1 MQKVISRKRWIALC
15 AVVLAMAATM
25 VSQTLGPNPLQRPNR
40 ITQQITS
47 GALVTIA
54 GSVHPQTQ
62 RATDL
67 GEVNSG
73 MQMDSLTMNIGM
85 SAAEQT
91 ELDALLAA
99 QQDPTSPQYHQWLTQ
114 EEYGARFGL
123 TDADLNSVSGWLT
136 SQGFTI
142 KGVAKSRNAIY
153 FGGKAWQVESAFHT
167 QLHQYKLNDE
177 MHFAN
182 ATEIRVP
189 AALGNVLLNVR
200 GLNSFR
206 LKPQLHKRAVPSY
219 TVNTTSGIMNFLT
232 PADWATIYDVNNI
245 YTAGYTGKGAYV
257 GVVGQTYAPQSD
269 ITNFRSAAGMST
281 PSFPSIN
288 TCPASNGSALCYVC
302 IDSTV
307 SRCTGSS
314 AISTLGDRGE
324 ADLDIEWAG
333 GIAKD
338 ATVVYVYAPFSDA
351 CTNPTASTPCT
362 RSVSDP
368 LSTAPAPFN
377 SYGVFDALQRAVQD
391 YTIPGTGTPGKV
403 LPVISMSYTECEA
416 TVNASY
422 VTWVMQIGNQAN
434 SQGQTLVVASGD
446 TGVAGCDLQS
456 ETTAYQGLYVTV
468 PANSSSYTGVGG
480 TTLSGDESNPPLYW
494 NQTLNLLDSALGYI
508 PETVWN
514 DTSVANGLSTS
525 GGGVSLYN
533 TLPKWQP
540 NLGLAM
546 RMVPDVAFAASPY
559 HDAYLTCSADNN
571 STKIGTDCASGFVSS
586 NGYFD
591 EVGGTS
597 AATPSFAGMLT
608 LLVQMQ
614 GTGIGLGN
622 INPKLYGYA
631 TTNPSVFHDITS
643 GNSLEPCSWQNNG
656 CVDYSTAPPPYTQA
670 GFYAGYSAN
679 KTGGYN
685 LATGLGSVDGYQL
698 YLALGGTPSA
708 PGTGTTG
715 TGTGTA
721 PATYT
726 LSSGLAAVAI
736 ADASSTTVTL
746 TLSPSNYT
754 GAVTLT
760 ATSNSA
766 NVVASLSST
775 SVQLAGGVQSSTLTL
790 TTTTSAEKHTPTR
803 PWKSGGGVLFAVL
816 LGVPFTL
823 RQKRRAL
830 AMLLVALMIASAGFL
845 VACGGGGSSS
855 STKAQAT
862 PRTYLV
868 TVTATGA
875 GTVVNP
881 LPVTITVTVP

>member
-245 YTAGYTGKGAYV
+245 YTAGPGYTGKGAYV
-257 GVVGQTYAPQSD
+257 GVVGQTYAPSSD

-314 AISTLGDRGE
+314 AIAPQSAGDRGE

-338 ATVVYVYAPFSDA
+338 ATVVYVYAPYEDVYKVVDPTTQSYCTQSSDCEA
-351 CTNPTASTPCT
+351 GSTY
-362 RSVSDP
+362 
-368 LSTAPAPFN
+368 N
-377 SYGVFDALQRAVQD
+377 VFDALQRAVQD
-391 YTIPGTGTPGKV
+391 YKVPATNAV
-403 LPVISMSYTECEA
+403 LPVISMSYTDCEA
-416 TVNASY
+416 SFSLNASY
-422 VTWVMQIGNQAN
+422 VNWVKQIGTQAN
-434 SQGQTLVVASGD
+434 SQGQTIVVASGD
-446 TGVAGCDLQS
+446 TGAAGCDSQNDDP
-456 ETTAYQGLYVTV
+456 AYQGLYATI
-468 PANSSSYTGVGG
+468 PADSPYYTGVGG
-480 TTLSGDESNPPLYW
+480 TTLSGDESNPSLYW
-494 NQTLNLLDSALGYI
+494 NETLKLLDSALGYI

-514 DTSVANGLSTS
+514 DTSVANGLGTS
-525 GGGVSLYN
+525 GGGLSEYYGQ
-533 TLPKWQP
+533 PAWQP
-540 NLGLAM
+540 NMGATG

-559 HDAYLTCSADNN
+559 HDAYMTCSADND
-571 STKIGTDCASGFVSS
+571 STEIGTDCASGFVSS

-608 LLVQMQ
+608 LLVQVQ
-614 GTGIGLGN
+614 GTGKGLGN
-622 INPKLYGYA
+622 INPTLYGYA

-643 GNSLEPCSWQNNG
+643 GNSIIPCTVEAKDPG
-656 CVDYSTAPPPYTQA
+656 CTGSQM
-670 GFYAGYSAN
+670 GYSA
-679 KTGGYN
+679 KTGYD

-698 YLALGGTPSA
+698 YLALGSTPTG
-708 PGTGTTG
+708 GTGTSG